1 MGAGWLSISLSW
13 QVILISIMAWWLL
26 LRSWERSGKLDDWD
40 ATRVFGVI
48 LMMRTSAGNKSLEM
62 ISKPRK
68 FWRAYGE
75 VSLWVCWAAMLIVA
89 LLLLLTFVA
98 ALLSPNLADP
108 PPPSE
113 LVAIPGL
120 NPMIPLGWGVIAFVF
135 CLVIHEFG
143 HGIQARAHGM
153 RIRSFGLLMLGPL
166 PLGAFAE
173 PEYSEISEAPKRERQ
188 RMFAAGPATNIF
200 AAIIIVLLMGGIAGQ
215 FVAANPGVHASGIV
229 LDAGADEAGLQ
240 PMDVITAIGDYP
252 VDNIED
258 FQAAMKQYSAGDA
271 VTLQV
276 VRIDGQRE
284 DLSVTLGDKYEHY
297 LQLGWSAENLE
308 AVGVEPG
315 DSFLGVEGLAEGTA
329 GIDRLAGPLSPR
341 YQGGFADLIID
352 VPIHALTLLI
362 TPFQYQG
369 VAIHPVQETMLAAD
383 DGWLASA
390 IGLSGLLFLV
400 NLFFWLIWVNI
411 LLGFTNL
418 IPMVPFDGGHLFKDL
433 VHSTM
438 SGIRSIG
445 KRSGLWKIHPLWV
458 EHISNKASSLSSLG
472 LLIVILSI
480 MVIPYL

>member
-1 MGAGWLSISLSW
+1 M
-13 QVILISIMAWWLL
+13 IMAWWLL

-48 LMMRTSAGNKSLEM
+48 LMMRTSAGKKSLEM

-75 VSLWVCWAAMLIVA
+75 VSLWVCWAAMFIVA
-89 LLLLLTFVA
+89 LLLLLTFIT
-98 ALLSPNLADP
+98 ALLSPRLADP
-108 PPPSE
+108 PSPSE

-120 NPMIPLGWGVIAFVF
+120 NPMIPLGWGVIAFVL
-135 CLVIHEFG
+135 CLIIHEFG

-252 VDNIED
+252 VDDVED
-258 FQAAMKQYSAGDA
+258 FQAAMAQYSAGDA
-271 VTLQV
+271 VILQV
-276 VRIDGQRE
+276 VRVDGQRE
-284 DLSVTLGDKYEHY
+284 DLVVILGDKYEHY
-297 LQLGWSAENLE
+297 LELGWSADSLE
-308 AVGVEPG
+308 VVGIEQG

-341 YQGGFADLIID
+341 YQGGPANLIID
-352 VPIHALTLLI
+352 IPIHALNILI

-369 VAIHPVQETMLAAD
+369 VAIHPVQESMLAAG

-390 IGLSGLLFLV
+390 IGISGLLFLA

-418 IPMVPFDGGHLFKDL
+418 IPMIPFDGGHLFKDL

-480 MVIPYL
+480 MVMPYL

>member
-1 MGAGWLSISLSW
+1 MGEGWLSISLSW
-13 QVILISIMAWWLL
+13 QVIVILIVAWWLL
-26 LRSWERSGKLDDWD
+26 LRYWERSGKLDDWD

-48 LMMRTSAGNKSLEM
+48 LMMRTSAGNKSLEI

-89 LLLLLTFVA
+89 LLLLLTFIA

-108 PPPSE
+108 PSPSE

-120 NPMIPLGWGVIAFVF
+120 NPMIPLGWGVVAFVF

-173 PEYSEISEAPKRERQ
+173 PEYSEITEAPKRERQ

-200 AAIIIVLLMGGIAGQ
+200 AAIIIALLMGAIAGL
-215 FVAANPGVHASGIV
+215 FVAAEPGVHASGIV
-229 LDAGADEAGLQ
+229 LDAGADEAGLL
-240 PMDVITAIGDYP
+240 PMDVITAISEYP
-252 VDNIED
+252 IDDIED
-258 FQAAMKQYSAGDA
+258 FQDAMAQYSAGDA
-271 VTLQV
+271 VILQV
-276 VRIDGQRE
+276 VRTDGLHE
-284 DLSVTLGDKYEHY
+284 NLNVTLGDKYEHY
-297 LQLGWSAENLE
+297 MQLGWSAEGLE
-308 AVGVEPG
+308 ANGIEPG
-315 DSFLGVEGLAEGTA
+315 DSFLGIEGLAEGTA

-341 YQGGFADLIID
+341 YQGGIGNLIID
-352 VPIHALTLLI
+352 VPIYALNILI

-383 DGWLASA
+383 DGWFASA
-390 IGLSGLLFLV
+390 IGISGLLFLA

-433 VHSTM
+433 VHSLM

-480 MVIPYL
+480 MIIPYL